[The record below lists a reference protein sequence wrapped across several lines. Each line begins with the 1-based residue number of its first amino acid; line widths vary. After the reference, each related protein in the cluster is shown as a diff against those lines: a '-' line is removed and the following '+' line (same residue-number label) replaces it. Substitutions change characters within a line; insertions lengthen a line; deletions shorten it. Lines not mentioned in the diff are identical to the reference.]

1 MRPAHDVTVA
11 GRRYAGVMPQGPR
24 IERVGEEFREI
35 LAEEI
40 HKLKDPRIG
49 FVTVT
54 GVRVTADLRRAW
66 VYYTAF
72 GSDKERASTRAGL
85 RSAVP
90 RLRAVIGKQVRM
102 KFLPELAFEEDATL
116 EQTARID
123 RMIARLNA
131 GEPAGEDAEEGSD
144 G

>member
-1 MRPAHDVTVA
+1 VTVVQH
-11 GRRYAGVMPQGPR
+11 RYAWEMPQGPR

-40 HKLKDPRIG
+40 PKLKDPRIG

-54 GVRVTADLRRAW
+54 GVKVTADLRRAW

-72 GSDKERASTRAGL
+72 GDDKARASTRAGL

-90 RLRAVIGKQVRM
+90 RLRGVIGKQVRM

-123 RMIARLNA
+123 LLISRLNA
-131 GEPAGEDAEEGSD
+131 GERAGEGVEEGID

>member
-1 MRPAHDVTVA
+1 MRAVA
-11 GRRYAGVMPQGPR
+11 PRYAGGMPQGPR
-24 IERVGEEFREI
+24 IARVGEEFREI

-40 HKLKDPRIG
+40 PKLKDPRIG

-54 GVRVTADLRRAW
+54 GVKVTADLRRAW

-72 GSDKERASTRAGL
+72 GDDKERASTRAGL

-90 RLRAVIGKQVRM
+90 RLRGTIGKQVRL
-102 KFLPELAFEEDATL
+102 KYLPELEFEEDATL
-116 EQTARID
+116 EQAARID
-123 RMIARLNA
+123 RLIARIDV
-131 GEPAGEDAEEGSD
+131 GDERPEGEDD

>member
-1 MRPAHDVTVA
+1 MSDVTGVP
-11 GRRYAGVMPQGPR
+11 RRYAWEMPQGTR

-40 HKLKDPRIG
+40 PKLKDPRIG

-54 GVRVTADLRRAW
+54 GVKVTADLRRAW

-72 GSDKERASTRAGL
+72 GDDKERASTRAGL

-90 RLRAVIGKQVRM
+90 RLRGVIGKQVRM

-116 EQTARID
+116 EQAASID
-123 RMIARLNA
+123 MLIARLNA
-131 GEPAGEDAEEGSD
+131 EEGAGEDAEEGSD

>member
-1 MRPAHDVTVA
+1 MHDVTMV
-11 GRRYAGVMPQGPR
+11 GRRYAWVMPQGPR

-40 HKLKDPRIG
+40 PKLKDPRIG

-54 GVRVTADLRRAW
+54 GVKVTADLRRAW

-90 RLRAVIGKQVRM
+90 RLRGVIGKQVRM
-102 KFLPELAFEEDATL
+102 KFLPELQFEEDATL
-116 EQTARID
+116 EQAAEID
-123 RMIARLNA
+123 RLIAELNA
-131 GEPAGEDAEEGSD
+131 GDRTGGTMGDVD

>member
-1 MRPAHDVTVA
+1 MTIVR
-11 GRRYAGVMPQGPR
+11 RRYAWAMPQGPR

-40 HKLKDPRIG
+40 PKLKDPRIG

-54 GVRVTADLRRAW
+54 GVKVTADLRRAW

-72 GSDKERASTRAGL
+72 GDDKERASTRAGL

-90 RLRAVIGKQVRM
+90 RLRGVIGKQVRM

-116 EQTARID
+116 EQAATID
-123 RMIARLNA
+123 RLIARLNA
-131 GEPAGEDAEEGSD
+131 GEDGEEGSD

>member
-1 MRPAHDVTVA
+1 MSDVTCVR
-11 GRRYAGVMPQGPR
+11 RRYAWDMPQGPR

-40 HKLKDPRIG
+40 PKLKDPRIG

-54 GVRVTADLRRAW
+54 GVKVTADLRRAW

-72 GSDKERASTRAGL
+72 GDDKVRASTRAGL

-90 RLRAVIGKQVRM
+90 RLRGVIGKQVRM

-116 EQTARID
+116 EQAASID
-123 RMIARLNA
+123 RLITRLNA
-131 GEPAGEDAEEGSD
+131 GDGAGGDAEEGSD

>member
-1 MRPAHDVTVA
+1 MDDVTA
-11 GRRYAGVMPQGPR
+11 LRRRYAGGMPQGPR

-40 HKLKDPRIG
+40 PKLKDPRIG

-54 GVRVTADLRRAW
+54 GVNVTADLRRAW

-72 GSDKERASTRAGL
+72 GDDKERASTRAGL
-85 RSAVP
+85 RSAIP
-90 RLRAVIGKQVRM
+90 RLRGVIGKQVRM
-102 KFLPELAFEEDATL
+102 KFLPELQFEEDATL
-116 EQTARID
+116 EQAAEID
-123 RMIARLNA
+123 RLIATLNA
-131 GEPAGEDAEEGSD
+131 GDGATGTMEDVD

>member
-1 MRPAHDVTVA
+1 MTIVR
-11 GRRYAGVMPQGPR
+11 RRYAWTMPQGPR

-40 HKLKDPRIG
+40 PKLKDPRIG

-54 GVRVTADLRRAW
+54 GVKVTADLRRAW

-72 GSDKERASTRAGL
+72 GDDKERASTRAGL

-90 RLRAVIGKQVRM
+90 RLRGVIGKQVRM

-116 EQTARID
+116 EEAATID
-123 RMIARLNA
+123 RLIARLNA
-131 GEPAGEDAEEGSD
+131 GEDGEEGSD

>member
-1 MRPAHDVTVA
+1 VTVV
-11 GRRYAGVMPQGPR
+11 RHRYAWEMPQGPR

-40 HKLKDPRIG
+40 PKLKDPRIG

-54 GVRVTADLRRAW
+54 GVKVTADLRRAW

-72 GSDKERASTRAGL
+72 GDDKARASTRAGL

-90 RLRAVIGKQVRM
+90 RLRGVIGKQVRM

-123 RMIARLNA
+123 RLISRLNA
-131 GEPAGEDAEEGSD
+131 GERVGEGAEEGID

>member
-1 MRPAHDVTVA
+1 MRDVTA
-11 GRRYAGVMPQGPR
+11 LLRRYAGYMPQGPR

-40 HKLKDPRIG
+40 PKLKDPRIG

-54 GVRVTADLRRAW
+54 GVKVTADLRRAW

-72 GSDKERASTRAGL
+72 GDDKERASTRAGL
-85 RSAVP
+85 RSAIP
-90 RLRAVIGKQVRM
+90 RLRGVIGKQVRM
-102 KFLPELAFEEDATL
+102 KFLPELQFEEDATL
-116 EQTARID
+116 EQAAEID
-123 RMIARLNA
+123 RLIAALNA
-131 GEPAGEDAEEGSD
+131 GEAPTGTMEGVD

>member
-1 MRPAHDVTVA
+1 MHDVTSF
-11 GRRYAGVMPQGPR
+11 RHRYAGDMPQGPR
-24 IERVGEEFREI
+24 IERVSEEFREI

-40 HKLKDPRIG
+40 PKLKDPRIG

-72 GSDKERASTRAGL
+72 GDDKERASSRAGL

-90 RLRAVIGKQVRM
+90 RLRGAIGKQVRM
-102 KFLPELAFEEDATL
+102 KFLPELQFEEDATL
-116 EQTARID
+116 EQVAEID
-123 RMIARLNA
+123 RLIAALNA
-131 GEPAGEDAEEGSD
+131 GDGSTGTMEDGD

>member
-1 MRPAHDVTVA
+1 MNDVTVA
-11 GRRYAGVMPQGPR
+11 RRRYAWEMPQGPR
-24 IERVGEEFREI
+24 IARVSEEFREI

-40 HKLKDPRIG
+40 PKLKDPRIG

-54 GVRVTADLRRAW
+54 GVKVTADLRRAW

-72 GSDKERASTRAGL
+72 GDDKERASTRAGL

-90 RLRAVIGKQVRM
+90 RLRGVIGKQVRM

-116 EQTARID
+116 EEAARID
-123 RMIARLNA
+123 RLIARLNA
-131 GEPAGEDAEEGSD
+131 GDAGDGDAEEGVD

>member
-1 MRPAHDVTVA
+1 MTVLR
-11 GRRYAGVMPQGPR
+11 RRYAWEMLQGPR

-40 HKLKDPRIG
+40 PKLKDPRIG

-54 GVRVTADLRRAW
+54 GVKVTADLRRAW

-72 GSDKERASTRAGL
+72 GDDKERASTRAGL
-85 RSAVP
+85 RSAIP
-90 RLRAVIGKQVRM
+90 RLRGVIGKQVRM

-116 EQTARID
+116 EQAARID
-123 RMIARLNA
+123 RLIARMDA
-131 GEPAGEDAEEGSD
+131 GGGPGGDGEGSD

>member
-1 MRPAHDVTVA
+1 MTIVQ
-11 GRRYAGVMPQGPR
+11 RRYAWAMPQGPR

-40 HKLKDPRIG
+40 PKLKEPRIG

-54 GVRVTADLRRAW
+54 GVKVTADLRRAW

-72 GSDKERASTRAGL
+72 GDDKERASTRAGL
-85 RSAVP
+85 RSAIP
-90 RLRAVIGKQVRM
+90 HLRGVIGKQVRM
-102 KFLPELAFEEDATL
+102 KFLPELQFEEDATL
-116 EQTARID
+116 EQAAEID
-123 RMIARLNA
+123 RLIAALNA
-131 GEPAGEDAEEGSD
+131 GDASTGTMEDVD

>member
-1 MRPAHDVTVA
+1 VTCVPARH
-11 GRRYAGVMPQGPR
+11 RYALEMPQGPR
-24 IERVGEEFREI
+24 IERVSEEFREI

-40 HKLKDPRIG
+40 PKLKDPRIG

-54 GVRVTADLRRAW
+54 GVKVTADLRRAW

-90 RLRAVIGKQVRM
+90 RLRGVIGKQVRM
-102 KFLPELAFEEDATL
+102 KFLPELAFEEDASL
-116 EQTARID
+116 EQAAKID
-123 RMIARLNA
+123 VLIARLNA
-131 GEPAGEDAEEGSD
+131 GDDSGGDVEKGSD

>member
-1 MRPAHDVTVA
+1 MTIVR
-11 GRRYAGVMPQGPR
+11 RRYAWTMPQGPR

-40 HKLKDPRIG
+40 PKLKDPRIG

-54 GVRVTADLRRAW
+54 GVKVTADLRRAW

-72 GSDKERASTRAGL
+72 GDDKERASTRAGL

-90 RLRAVIGKQVRM
+90 RLRGVIGKQVRM

-116 EQTARID
+116 EEAATID
-123 RMIARLNA
+123 RLIARLNA
-131 GEPAGEDAEEGSD
+131 GEDGEEGSH

>member
-1 MRPAHDVTVA
+1 MHDVTA
-11 GRRYAGVMPQGPR
+11 LRHRYAWDMPQGPR

-40 HKLKDPRIG
+40 PKLKDPRIG

-54 GVRVTADLRRAW
+54 GVRLTADLRRAW

-72 GSDKERASTRAGL
+72 GDDKERASTRAGL

-90 RLRAVIGKQVRM
+90 RLRGVIGKQVRM
-102 KFLPELAFEEDATL
+102 KFLPELRFEEDATL
-116 EQTARID
+116 EQVAEID
-123 RMIARLNA
+123 RLIAALNA
-131 GEPAGEDAEEGSD
+131 GDGSTRTMEDGD